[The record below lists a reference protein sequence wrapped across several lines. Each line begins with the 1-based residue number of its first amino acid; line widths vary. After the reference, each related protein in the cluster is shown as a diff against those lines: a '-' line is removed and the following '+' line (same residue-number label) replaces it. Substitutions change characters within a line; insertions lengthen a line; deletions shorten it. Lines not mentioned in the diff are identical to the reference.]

1 MPETLKSETLK
12 FDPKTAKWMHDHYTQ
27 ETTVAMCNACGLF
40 YKPELGHECKKLPR
54 LAFNRSIG
62 NIELRACAAGLHKPC
77 QGKRNE
83 TIDVVMWQ
91 KDSKGKPYCFSIAYF
106 VRDDEGYYL
115 KFAGARPFLY
125 VDEERVPELWEAL
138 HEAQK
143 VLDAWFDDTEGE
155 R

>member
-1 MPETLKSETLK
+1 MDNGEHASLECKTLEWARKNTWCEEFAVRERK
-12 FDPKTAKWMHDHYTQ
+12 
-27 ETTVAMCNACGLF
+27 ACGLF
-40 YKPELGHECKKLPR
+40 YKTELGHECKKRPR

-62 NIELRACAAGLHKPC
+62 NIELRACSAGLHKPC

-115 KFAGARPFLY
+115 KFVGARPFLY
-125 VDEERVPELWEAL
+125 VADERVPELWEAL

-143 VLDAWFDDTEGE
+143 VLDGWFYDTEAME
-155 R
+155 DD